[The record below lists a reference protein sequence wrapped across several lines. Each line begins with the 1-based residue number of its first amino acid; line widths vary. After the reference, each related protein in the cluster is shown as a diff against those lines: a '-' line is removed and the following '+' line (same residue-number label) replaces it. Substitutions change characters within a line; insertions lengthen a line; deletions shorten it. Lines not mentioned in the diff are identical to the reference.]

1 MPVLKMWAV
10 GTRWVCELQPR
21 QGFRLVPL
29 TLFLI
34 RAAQRASTTCVRAD
48 VISAARQAP
57 NAAARWWWISLHA
70 TRCAATRHRASS
82 PTLLSQEWK
91 ARAWAVDEGL
101 AGGGGGGGWARLAW
115 CVSRLPVRLCVCVVR
130 VCGACVCVMKGG
142 VARLWVQQTC

>member
-101 AGGGGGGGWARLAW
+101 AGGGGGEAGLGWHGALAGSL
-115 CVSRLPVRLCVCVVR
+115 CVCVCVWCVCVVR
-130 VCGACVCVMKGG
+130 VCV
-142 VARLWVQQTC
+142 